1 MPTSTGDSFV
11 KIAAHIFQ
19 CLGFALILLFGFD
32 AYAAPAQKIWK
43 GNTSVWDNGIT
54 ANWLSNG
61 IASTYA
67 DGDFVMFDDTA
78 TGYTVAGT
86 NLQPGSVFF
95 TNSTHNYIISASTN
109 TIGGAT
115 AVTKLGAGTLTFN
128 GTNTFSGGL
137 NIVAGTVAIGVA
149 NSTNSFLGTGT
160 VTLGDSAGNNIATL
174 YVSAASGGT
183 GLTNSLVVAAGT
195 TGILTI
201 AGNNSSINLSGS
213 VALNNNLTLT
223 NANTGK
229 IINFLGTTTC
239 ANSPPLTITS
249 AGGNTGPNTFSGGV
263 VIGSGGLT
271 LANNSTK
278 TLTLGPGNITGTGC
292 LTNSGTGT
300 NTTINGSLGG
310 DIGNIIQ
317 NSATSALIL
326 SGANSAFTNNVFI
339 NAGIMT
345 ASGATSLNAA
355 NLVTLSTG
363 GILDMQNSLSI
374 AGLQDGSGAGTLTNA
389 SITARTLTLT
399 GSGNYSFGGTIAD
412 GANGGVRT
420 TTLIK
425 NGNGTQI
432 FSGANTYTGSTS
444 VSNGALLVNGSISTN
459 TVTVAVGAILGGR
472 GTIGGLVNIAENAIL
487 SPSLG
492 LGGKNTLTLPSTA
505 TNALTLNGGNG
516 NLAFAISTNATAL
529 TNEQIKIAGTLIL
542 NGVNTIAL
550 SFPNG
555 LPPAGNYT
563 LMTYGAT
570 NGSGTLALNGS
581 YLNTTLAVTSTNVQ
595 LIVSS
600 TNSSLTW
607 QGQNSGTW
615 DTTTTNWISG
625 SSPADFSNGSQVTFD
640 DTASSFAVT
649 NSGVL
654 PATVTLNN
662 SLNNYTFTSS
672 GGGISGSTG
681 LTKYGTGTLTLNGAN
696 SFSGDM
702 VINGGSVM
710 LGNASALAGSTVAI
724 NLANGLGFAVNAVT
738 LGNLNGSGSFAL
750 NNGASLV
757 NLTLGGNNASTIY
770 SGNLTGTGSLIKTGA
785 GIFTLTGN
793 NAIGGNTTVSNGTL
807 VVNGSLAANALNVF
821 GSTLSGTGTITGP
834 VTVGAGGTLFP
845 TGNWVIHGAVSLG
858 AGSTTVMQLGT
869 AATMVRGVS
878 SLTYG
883 GTLVITNTTGASLVA
898 GSSFKIFDAAPYSGS
913 FTSSNLPPLGTG
925 LSWYLNDLT
934 NYGTIRVVS
943 AWTVAGMF
951 NNNMVLQRGISVPVW
966 GTALPGQSVT
976 VTFGGQTKT
985 TTAGTDRKWLVRLDA
1000 MAANTNAQS
1009 LTVTIA
1015 GSTTNTYSNVL
1026 VGEVWL
1032 AAGQS
1037 NMVLPL
1043 QSMTNATAEIA
1054 AANYPLMRRLP
1065 VPNTASGGSIT
1076 PIWQMSSTPWEVCS
1090 PTTAPNWSG
1099 AAYFFARNLFTNLNV
1114 PVGILQSA
1122 VNGTTAE
1129 TRTSFEALEA
1139 VPELKTMA
1147 DQELE
1152 QYYEGNVVI
1161 GSTATGL
1168 FNTMIWPLIPF
1179 GICGAIYYQGEA
1191 NSTTSDR
1198 CQQYRVLLPAMIQD
1212 WRSRWQQADFP
1223 SYEGN

>member
-1 MPTSTGDSFV
+1 
-11 KIAAHIFQ
+11 
-19 CLGFALILLFGFD
+19 
-32 AYAAPAQKIWK
+32 
-43 GNTSVWDNGIT
+43 
-54 ANWLSNG
+54 
-61 IASTYA
+61 
-67 DGDFVMFDDTA
+67 
-78 TGYTVAGT
+78 
-86 NLQPGSVFF
+86 
-95 TNSTHNYIISASTN
+95 
-109 TIGGAT
+109 
-115 AVTKLGAGTLTFN
+115 
-128 GTNTFSGGL
+128 
-137 NIVAGTVAIGVA
+137 
-149 NSTNSFLGTGT
+149 
-160 VTLGDSAGNNIATL
+160 
-174 YVSAASGGT
+174 
-183 GLTNSLVVAAGT
+183 
-195 TGILTI
+195 
-201 AGNNSSINLSGS
+201 
-213 VALNNNLTLT
+213 
-223 NANTGK
+223 
-229 IINFLGTTTC
+229 
-239 ANSPPLTITS
+239 
-249 AGGNTGPNTFSGGV
+249 
-263 VIGSGGLT
+263 
-271 LANNSTK
+271 
-278 TLTLGPGNITGTGC
+278 
-292 LTNSGTGT
+292 
-300 NTTINGSLGG
+300 
-310 DIGNIIQ
+310 
-317 NSATSALIL
+317 
-326 SGANSAFTNNVFI
+326 
-339 NAGIMT
+339 
-345 ASGATSLNAA
+345 
-355 NLVTLSTG
+355 
-363 GILDMQNSLSI
+363 
-374 AGLQDGSGAGTLTNA
+374 
-389 SITARTLTLT
+389 
-399 GSGNYSFGGTIAD
+399 
-412 GANGGVRT
+412 
-420 TTLIK
+420 
-425 NGNGTQI
+425 
-432 FSGANTYTGSTS
+432 
-444 VSNGALLVNGSISTN
+444 
-459 TVTVAVGAILGGR
+459 
-472 GTIGGLVNIAENAIL
+472 
-487 SPSLG
+487 
-492 LGGKNTLTLPSTA
+492 
-505 TNALTLNGGNG
+505 
-516 NLAFAISTNATAL
+516 
-529 TNEQIKIAGTLIL
+529 
-542 NGVNTIAL
+542 VNTIAL

-750 NNGASLV
+750 NNGASPV

-1223 SYEGN
+1223 FYIVQLPNYSSTLWPYLREAQMLTLQTVTNTGLAVTIDVGDATVLHPTDKQDVGARLADLALNRNYGFTNVVASGPIFRNYAIEGGQIRLYFDYADGGLMTGQKNGLDPVQELVGVAPLWFEIAGTNQIYYLATVLIDTNNTVVLSSPSVPYPALARYAWSANPQGTNLYNRAGLPVSPFRIPAWSSAPPISSIELGAGSVQSVCAVPTNVTWWVEFNSGLSGTPWLPLVQPQTGTGSAQTVTDPINGNARRFYRWCQMP